1 MKPNGNS
8 SDARPSTPRR
18 KGKSSSTRRAGSPV
32 KPTTD
37 QSPYIA
43 DSVFDACAA
52 ITRLNAFSKAV
63 DEAGLTE
70 LLRADGPIT
79 VFAPTDRAFE
89 KLPTE
94 ERKELFQD
102 KDRLGEML
110 RHHVVMGRVK
120 APAKL
125 KPRSVDPQFG
135 DSLELTSG
143 AGEYHVDEAR
153 IVKTNIR
160 ASNGVIHAIDTVL
173 VPR

>member
-1 MKPNGNS
+1 MKQNGNP
-8 SDARPSTPRR
+8 SDDRPSTPRR
-18 KGKSSSTRRAGSPV
+18 KGKTSTRRAGSPV

-52 ITRLNAFSKAV
+52 ISRLHAFSKAV

-89 KLPTE
+89 KMESE

-120 APAKL
+120 APAKA